1 VADAIDRYII
11 DLVNASRAPARY
23 DAELAKWI
31 ALGASPRGGIALD
44 RAARAN
50 AWLEGRDHVT
60 PDDVRAMALPTLRH
74 RLILSYDASADG
86 LDADAVVNKLV
97 EVVAVPA

>member
-1 VADAIDRYII
+1 
-11 DLVNASRAPARY
+11 
-23 DAELAKWI
+23 
-31 ALGASPRGGIALD
+31 
-44 RAARAN
+44 
-50 AWLEGRDHVT
+50 
-60 PDDVRAMALPTLRH
+60 MALPTLRH